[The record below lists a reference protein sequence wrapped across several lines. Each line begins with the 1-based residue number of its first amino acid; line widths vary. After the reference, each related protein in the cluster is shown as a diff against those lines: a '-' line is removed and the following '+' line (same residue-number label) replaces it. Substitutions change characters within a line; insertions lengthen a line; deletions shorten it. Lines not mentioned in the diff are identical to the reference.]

1 MISAGT
7 MEHGALEMKAPDLTD
22 IIFNDAYRYM
32 VWLSTVP
39 WLLSK
44 ILLVMK
50 LDEVTLNSKVWVLG
64 VNSALMIASS
74 YYSDLVGTC
83 GYNSDHDGLALR
95 TIACCIDYW

>member
-1 MISAGT
+1 MFRFNSPR
-7 MEHGALEMKAPDLTD
+7 KD
-22 IIFNDAYRYM
+22 I
-32 VWLSTVP
+32 
-39 WLLSK
+39 
-44 ILLVMK
+44 MK

-64 VNSALMIASS
+64 VGSALMIASS